1 MRHLRSAIIASIALL
16 VPLAA
21 SADPDAWDQSELEC
35 DVDAKLSGSEWLK
48 RVTKGFRPLVE
59 REMGDHGPFNEIE
72 NARVIYWTF
81 VEAGMPEA
89 IAFAAIV
96 NAKSESALDN
106 KARMDDVFT
115 YGEWHYPNGT
125 GAIGLFQLLPSASG
139 AGGPSGPDQGFD
151 RVFQN
156 GRYAGTP
163 WQARYHHTTPDAAGR
178 TYYDAT
184 DPVVNTQRIV
194 MEVERDGEKLMEAYE
209 RGASIAYLSYIFG
222 RDIERPS
229 VSTWYRQHEA
239 VKMLGPELALT
250 RHPARLFAPED
261 TDAHFCEPY
270 TPESSE
276 VNGALGSKQIA
287 MDEAPSPNVQGSIP
301 DVVAAA
307 MFGAFSG

>member
-1 MRHLRSAIIASIALL
+1 MHHLRSLLTVTVALL
-16 VPLAA
+16 TPLAA
-21 SADPDAWDQSELEC
+21 SADPGSLDQSELEC
-35 DVDAKLSGSEWLK
+35 DPEMKLSGGEWLQ
-48 RVTKGFRPLVE
+48 RVTKGFRPLVDQE
-59 REMGDHGPFNEIE
+59 IGDHGPFNEIE

-81 VEAGMPEA
+81 VEAGLPEA

-96 NAKSESALDN
+96 NSKSESALDN
-106 KARMDDVFT
+106 QARMDDVFT
-115 YGEWHYPNGT
+115 YGDLHYPNGT

-139 AGGPSGPDQGFD
+139 AGGPTGPEQGFD
-151 RVFQN
+151 MVFQG

-163 WQARYHHTTPDAAGR
+163 WQARHHHTAPDGAGR

-194 MEVERDGEKLMEAYE
+194 MEVQRDGEKLMEAYE

-239 VKMLGPELALT
+239 VKMMGPELALT
-250 RHPARLFAPED
+250 RHPSRMFAAED
-261 TDAHFCEPY
+261 AGVHLCEAY

-276 VNGALGSKQIA
+276 QNGALGSKQVA
-287 MDEAPSPNVQGSIP
+287 MDASVLPLAQGSIHH
-301 DVVAAA
+301 VVAAA